1 MQGSINFS
9 GGLNGSIA
17 SSGRLSG
24 SIDTSGSGGSDV
36 TIQPTLFEGQK
47 IAEYTID
54 GVSGELYAPTSSG
67 GSDVDIDPVLA
78 AGVKI
83 ADYTI
88 DGVEGE
94 LYAPEGSDVT
104 ITPTYNSGVKVADY
118 SIGSEGGSIYV
129 PGSTPPGFDS
139 WVSETIMIEDHN
151 FPYPTQSYIT
161 DTVTLNKTNSL
172 NGKRCFIRGCTL
184 YNENNMIYPVTTSI
198 VAENETSLSI
208 QICVCNND
216 DRIDTCDLRFNV
228 LGI

>member
-17 SSGRLSG
+17 SSGSLSG
-24 SIDTSGSGGSDV
+24 SIDTSESGSDV

-54 GVSGELYAPTSSG
+54 GVGGELYAPTGSG
-67 GSDVDIDPVLA
+67 GSSVDIDPVLA

-88 DGVEGE
+88 DGVDGE
-94 LYAPEGSDVT
+94 LYAPAATDVD

-118 SIGSEGGSIYV
+118 SIGSENGSIYV

-139 WVSETIMIEDHN
+139 WVISEETVIDTTISSNDR
-151 FPYPTQSYIT
+151 YIQH
-161 DTVTLNKTNSL
+161 DFDYDKPSRIQ
-172 NGKRCFIRGCTL
+172 GKRTFIRGVELRINNQIRMIQYNVIWEDSDTL
-184 YNENNMIYPVTTSI
+184 TIRFIIDNPSQALVSEINFKLYLISI
-198 VAENETSLSI
+198 
-208 QICVCNND
+208 
-216 DRIDTCDLRFNV
+216 
-228 LGI
+228 